1 MFRLTAFISTL
12 LFPLVVQAAN
22 PIFAG
27 ADPHAAIINGT
38 TWIYPTR
45 SEHGKNFMAFKL
57 TPQKTWEKVG
67 PVFDL
72 KDVPWLK
79 SEKQGNLGPWA
90 PCIAVKGTHF
100 YFYYSVG
107 PQSEGHP
114 SRIGVA
120 EGNSPEG
127 PFKDSGSPLLTG
139 GRGFEA
145 IDPMVF
151 EDPASHQF
159 YLYAGGSAGAK
170 LRVFELNENMMG
182 LRKEIPVES
191 PKNFTEGAFMHFEG
205 GLYHLT
211 YSHGKW
217 KDSTYSVHH
226 STSKSP
232 TGPWEYRGVILKS
245 DDHHKGPGH
254 HSIIQIPGTGTWY
267 IVYHR
272 WNNRQGDGP
281 YSGARETAIDKLVHQ
296 PDGSIAPVVMT
307 D

>member
-1 MFRLTAFISTL
+1 MLRQRILISL
-12 LFPLVVQAAN
+12 ALFPILARAAN
-22 PIFAG
+22 PIFVG
-27 ADPHAAIINGT
+27 ADPHAAVFNGT
-38 TWIYPTR
+38 VWIYPTR
-45 SEHGKNFMAFKL
+45 TEGGKNFWAFKL

-67 PVFDL
+67 PLLDL

-79 SEKQGNLGPWA
+79 SERQRDLGPWA
-90 PCIAVKGTHF
+90 PCIAAKGTSY

-120 EGNSPEG
+120 SGNSPAG
-127 PFKDSGSPLLTG
+127 PFKDSGSALVTG
-139 GRGFEA
+139 GDGFEA

-151 EDPASHQF
+151 EDPASHKF
-159 YLYAGGSAGAK
+159 YLYCGGSAGAK

-182 LRKEIPVES
+182 LRKEIEVEQ
-191 PKNFTEGAFMHFEG
+191 PKNFTEGVFMHYEG
-205 GLYHLT
+205 ALYHLT
-211 YSHGKW
+211 YSHGNW
-217 KDSTYSVHH
+217 QDSTYSVHH

-254 HSIIQIPGTGTWY
+254 HSVIQIPGTDKWY

-272 WNNRQGDGP
+272 WNNRRDDGP
-281 YSGARETAIDKLVHQ
+281 YSGARETAIDKLVHD
-296 PDGSIAPVVMT
+296 PDGNIEPVVMT